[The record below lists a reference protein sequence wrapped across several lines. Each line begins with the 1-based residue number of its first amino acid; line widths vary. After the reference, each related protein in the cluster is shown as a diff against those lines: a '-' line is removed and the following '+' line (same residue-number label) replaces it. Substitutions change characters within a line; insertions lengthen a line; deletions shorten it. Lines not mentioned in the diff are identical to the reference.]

1 MNNFYDEAE
10 KILKRLDEQV
20 ALIVAKLKIGS
31 KSDPEDVFFDNQEFM
46 LLMNISKRTAQEWR
60 NKKIIEFSQVGNKI
74 YYRLSDIKKL
84 LRRKLQS
91 KSKIKTTL

>member
-10 KILKRLDEQV
+10 IILKRLDEQV

-31 KSDPEDVFFDNQEFM
+31 KSNPEDVFFDNQEFM
-46 LLMNISKRTAQEWR
+46 LLMNSSKRTAQEWR

-84 LRRKLQS
+84 LNENY
-91 KSKIKTTL
+91 IKK

>member
-74 YYRLSDIKKL
+74 YYRFL
-84 LRRKLQS
+84 
-91 KSKIKTTL
+91 

>member
-74 YYRLSDIKKL
+74 YYRLSDIQRL
-84 LRRKLQS
+84 LNDNYNS
-91 KSKIKTTL
+91 K

>member
-31 KSDPEDVFFDNQEFM
+31 KSDPEDVFFDNHEFM

-84 LRRKLQS
+84 LDVNFS
-91 KSKIKTTL
+91 KMYHGFIL

>member
-31 KSDPEDVFFDNQEFM
+31 KSDTEDVFFDNQEFM

-84 LRRKLQS
+84 LDENY
-91 KSKIKTTL
+91 IKK

>member
-46 LLMNISKRTAQEWR
+46 LLMNTSKRTAQEWR
-60 NKKIIEFSQVGNKI
+60 NKKIIEFSQVGNNI

-84 LRRKLQS
+84 LNENY
-91 KSKIKTTL
+91 IKK

>member
-1 MNNFYDEAE
+1 MNNFYDESE

-84 LRRKLQS
+84 LNENY
-91 KSKIKTTL
+91 IKK